1 MPFAQIR
8 PHIKPTLLLAYPVV
22 LSQLGHI
29 LVSVCDSVM
38 VGQTGKLPLAAVSL
52 GVSVS
57 TVVMIFGM
65 GLSFAITP
73 MVAAADGKRDIPTLG
88 NLLTG
93 GVWLSTV
100 AGLVLAG
107 VGFLVA
113 PFLKYLDQPTEV
125 VALAAPWVRVMF
137 LSLFPLMI
145 FQGFKQFAEGL
156 GLTRQAMIL
165 SLMANVVNAL
175 LCYMLIFGNFGA
187 PKMGMMGA
195 AWATLVARILMA
207 ILMAAYVLRAQR
219 LAPYRAAA
227 THWLR
232 PDGATIRRLVA
243 LGAPI
248 GVQMMFEMGAF
259 SFSAI
264 MIGWLGAT
272 SLAAHQIAINVASVT
287 YMAASGIAAAAT
299 IRVGNFRGHGDAQGA
314 RQAGFTAYLIT
325 FLFMTA
331 TALLLIVGRH
341 LIPHFYND
349 DPEVVAQAATL
360 LLIAA
365 LFQISDGLQVVGL
378 GALRGLEDVKVP
390 SVVALLAYWAIAL
403 PFGYW
408 LSTRLHLGA
417 TGVWIGLLTGL
428 SLVAVMLLWR
438 FRQHSASLVTPA
450 TATIAR

>member
-1 MPFAQIR
+1 MPLASIR

-73 MVAAADGKRDIPTLG
+73 LVAAADGKRDVPALG
-88 NLLTG
+88 RLLTG
-93 GVWLSTV
+93 GVWLSAV

-113 PFLKYLDQPTEV
+113 PFLKYLDQPAEV

-156 GLTRQAMIL
+156 GLTRQAMTLSIL
-165 SLMANVVNAL
+165 ANVVNAL
-175 LCYMLIFGNFGA
+175 LCYVLIFGNFGA

-207 ILMAAYVLRAQR
+207 LFMATYVLRAER

-232 PDGATIRRLVA
+232 PEGATIRRLLG

-248 GVQMMFEMGAF
+248 GVTDSRDYFADVV
-259 SFSAI
+259 
-264 MIGWLGAT
+264 
-272 SLAAHQIAINVASVT
+272 LA
-287 YMAASGIAAAAT
+287 
-299 IRVGNFRGHGDAQGA
+299 
-314 RQAGFTAYLIT
+314 
-325 FLFMTA
+325 
-331 TALLLIVGRH
+331 
-341 LIPHFYND
+341 P
-349 DPEVVAQAATL
+349 
-360 LLIAA
+360 
-365 LFQISDGLQVVGL
+365 QV
-378 GALRGLEDVKVP
+378 
-390 SVVALLAYWAIAL
+390 
-403 PFGYW
+403 
-408 LSTRLHLGA
+408 
-417 TGVWIGLLTGL
+417 
-428 SLVAVMLLWR
+428 
-438 FRQHSASLVTPA
+438 
-450 TATIAR
+450 